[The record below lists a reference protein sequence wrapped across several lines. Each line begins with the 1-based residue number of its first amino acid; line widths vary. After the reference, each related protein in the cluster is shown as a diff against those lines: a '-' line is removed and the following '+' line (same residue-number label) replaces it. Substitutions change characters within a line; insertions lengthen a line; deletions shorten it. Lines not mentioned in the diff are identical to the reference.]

1 MVEKCEETRLAYE
14 DADTPSVTNAASSC
28 TRQPGAAPDPGMRL
42 DLLLAEIEDRITEL
56 KGMVTRFALV
66 RSMQSSEEA
75 WGPDNEAAVEWMH
88 EALDDIAAAA
98 LGIELKS
105 HEGLLR
111 IKLAAVQDLMVEPAQ
126 EPESGTMG

>member
-1 MVEKCEETRLAYE
+1 MEKCEETRLAHE
-14 DADTPSVTNAASSC
+14 DADTPTVTNAASSC
-28 TRQPGAAPDPGMRL
+28 TRHPGAAPDPGMKL

-56 KGMVTRFALV
+56 KAMVTRFALI
-66 RSMQSSEEA
+66 RSRQSCEEV
-75 WGPDNEAAVEWMH
+75 WGPGNEAAVEWMH

-111 IKLAAVQDLMVEPAQ
+111 IKLAGVQDLMVEPAQ

>member
-1 MVEKCEETRLAYE
+1 
-14 DADTPSVTNAASSC
+14 
-28 TRQPGAAPDPGMRL
+28 
-42 DLLLAEIEDRITEL
+42 
-56 KGMVTRFALV
+56 
-66 RSMQSSEEA
+66 
-75 WGPDNEAAVEWMH
+75 MH

-111 IKLAAVQDLMVEPAQ
+111 IKLAGVQDLMVEPAQ